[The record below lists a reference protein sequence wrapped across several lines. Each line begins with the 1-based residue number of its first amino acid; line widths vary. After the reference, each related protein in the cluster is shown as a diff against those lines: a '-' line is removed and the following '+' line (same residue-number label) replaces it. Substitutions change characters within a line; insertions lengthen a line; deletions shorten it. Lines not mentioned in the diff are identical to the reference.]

1 MPIVGIERAFND
13 PAVGLRCID
22 HCPLAA
28 AYCNVTVI
36 NDYISAFDVV
46 DIVVALI
53 AGAAAPHVTRHVAL
67 RNACLVNA
75 PVYKTGAVKHVRPF
89 SAANVA
95 TTEFAPRNADKPV
108 DTLTC
113 AFTGAGSGSGPKAW
127 RRLLPPPP
135 PPPRRRFRHPL
146 PGRGAHRIIG
156 EQNVHGMPSDFAVN
170 GKPIIFLE
178 KLHSFFR

>member
-46 DIVVALI
+46 DIVVTLI

-67 RNACLVNA
+67 RNACLVDA
-75 PVYKTGAVKHVRPF
+75 PVYKTGAVKTR
-89 SAANVA
+89 SAL
-95 TTEFAPRNADKPV
+95 F
-108 DTLTC
+108 
-113 AFTGAGSGSGPKAW
+113 
-127 RRLLPPPP
+127 RRE
-135 PPPRRRFRHPL
+135 R
-146 PGRGAHRIIG
+146 
-156 EQNVHGMPSDFAVN
+156 SDNRVCSAQC
-170 GKPIIFLE
+170 G
-178 KLHSFFR
+178 

>member
-67 RNACLVNA
+67 RNACLVDA
-75 PVYKTGAVKHVRPF
+75 PVYKTGAVKHVRSF

-113 AFTGAGSGSGPKAW
+113 AFTGIGIRIGIGRLGRDRKSTRLNSSHSGQS
-127 RRLLPPPP
+127 R
-135 PPPRRRFRHPL
+135 
-146 PGRGAHRIIG
+146 
-156 EQNVHGMPSDFAVN
+156 MPSSA
-170 GKPIIFLE
+170 
-178 KLHSFFR
+178 

>member
-53 AGAAAPHVTRHVAL
+53 AGAAAPHVTRHVA
-67 RNACLVNA
+67 R
-75 PVYKTGAVKHVRPF
+75 
-89 SAANVA
+89 S
-95 TTEFAPRNADKPV
+95 EE
-108 DTLTC
+108 
-113 AFTGAGSGSGPKAW
+113 
-127 RRLLPPPP
+127 RR
-135 PPPRRRFRHPL
+135 
-146 PGRGAHRIIG
+146 
-156 EQNVHGMPSDFAVN
+156 V
-170 GKPIIFLE
+170 GKECRSRWSPY
-178 KLHSFFR
+178 H

>member
-53 AGAAAPHVTRHVAL
+53 AGAAAPHVTRHVACEMPAL
-67 RNACLVNA
+67 LMHQYTKPEQSN
-75 PVYKTGAVKHVRPF
+75 TFGPF
-89 SAANVA
+89 
-95 TTEFAPRNADKPV
+95 
-108 DTLTC
+108 
-113 AFTGAGSGSGPKAW
+113 
-127 RRLLPPPP
+127 
-135 PPPRRRFRHPL
+135 PPRT
-146 PGRGAHRIIG
+146 
-156 EQNVHGMPSDFAVN
+156 
-170 GKPIIFLE
+170 
-178 KLHSFFR
+178 

>member
-67 RNACLVNA
+67 RNACCSSA
-75 PVYKTGAVKHVRPF
+75 DFAAASFFIIFPERYSSAVTKQLF
-89 SAANVA
+89 
-95 TTEFAPRNADKPV
+95 
-108 DTLTC
+108 
-113 AFTGAGSGSGPKAW
+113 SGS
-127 RRLLPPPP
+127 
-135 PPPRRRFRHPL
+135 
-146 PGRGAHRIIG
+146 
-156 EQNVHGMPSDFAVN
+156 
-170 GKPIIFLE
+170 
-178 KLHSFFR
+178 

>member
-36 NDYISAFDVV
+36 NDYISTFDVV

-67 RNACLVNA
+67 RNACLVDA

-113 AFTGAGSGSGPKAW
+113 AFTGIGIRIGIGRLGRRIASAAATAASGSWYAF
-127 RRLLPPPP
+127 RLC
-135 PPPRRRFRHPL
+135 RQR
-146 PGRGAHRIIG
+146 
-156 EQNVHGMPSDFAVN
+156 
-170 GKPIIFLE
+170 
-178 KLHSFFR
+178 